1 MKRSLFFCTQRMN
14 KKILVGGQA
23 VIEGV
28 MMRVPGAYATAVRK
42 PDGNIETKRHDF
54 ISATEKFK
62 LLKRPVFRGVT
73 ALFESLKIGLST
85 LQFSADVAILA
96 EEEAQ
101 GKEHKAE
108 NKFVSGLTMAFALL
122 FGFALFGFLPLYI
135 TTELLNIEKK
145 AFAFNIV
152 AGMWRIGFFLVY
164 LWLISLMKDV
174 QRLFQYH
181 GAEHKVVF
189 TFENGKELTVE
200 NSRGYRTFH
209 PRCGTSFIFIVLL
222 SSILMF
228 ALIDTAVIAI
238 MGSITLPIRLVF
250 HLLMLPIVSGVGY
263 EFLKLTA
270 KYQHTWWGISLS
282 APGLWLQRITT
293 KPPSDEQLEVAI
305 VALKTAFG
313 DSYGN
318 YVGQEFVAE
327 AME

>member
-1 MKRSLFFCTQRMN
+1 MN

-42 PDGNIETKRHDF
+42 PDGTIETDRHEF
-54 ISATEKFK
+54 KSATEKIP
-62 LLKRPVFRGVT
+62 LLKRPVLRGMV

-85 LQFSADVAILA
+85 LQFSADIAIQA

-101 GKEHKAE
+101 GKEHKKE
-108 NKFVSGLTMAFALL
+108 NRFLSGLTMAFALL
-122 FGFALFGFLPLYI
+122 LGFALFGFLPLYI
-135 TTELLNIEKK
+135 TTELLSIEKR

-152 AGMWRIGFFLVY
+152 AGLWRIGFFLVY
-164 LWLISLMKDV
+164 LWIISLMKDV

-181 GAEHKVVF
+181 GAEHKIVF
-189 TFENGKELTVE
+189 TFENGRELTVE
-200 NSRGYRTFH
+200 NSRDFKTFH

-222 SSILMF
+222 ASILMF
-228 ALIDTAVIAI
+228 ALIDTVIIAVA
-238 MGSITLPIRLVF
+238 GNITLPMRLVF
-250 HLLMLPIVSGVGY
+250 HLLMLPVVSGVGY

-270 KYQHTWWGISLS
+270 RYQHTWWGRSLS

-293 KPPSDEQLEVAI
+293 KPPSDEQLEIAI

-313 DSYGN
+313 DSYN
-318 YVGQEFVAE
+318 DYVGQKFVAE
-327 AME
+327 AVE